1 MAWLLLPAWGDERQL
16 TVCSTQ
22 PFLPFPISRKKV
34 LLDTK
39 NITPV
44 HAHVANM
51 EIGLSP
57 QERTSVVSMLNQSLA
72 NAYVLLVK
80 TKKAHWDVVG
90 PQFRSLHL
98 LLEEQYQAL
107 SLATDE
113 LAERAR
119 MLGGHSIATMLEFIE
134 MAEFSETREVLFN
147 ATHVVNVLVVDHEA
161 ICRSLRRTIDAAG
174 DAGDI
179 GTADLLTKQIQQH
192 EKMAWMLRSFV
203 EGPMVG
209 ARAPASSA
217 GRGIDGVGRE
227 GVAHS

>member
-1 MAWLLLPAWGDERQL
+1 MEIKTTAPL
-16 TVCSTQ
+16 
-22 PFLPFPISRKKV
+22 
-34 LLDTK
+34 
-39 NITPV
+39 
-44 HAHVANM
+44 HAHVTSI
-51 EIGLSP
+51 EIGLTSA
-57 QERTSVVSMLNQSLA
+57 ERISVVDLLNQSLA

-98 LLEEQYQAL
+98 LLDEQYEML
-107 SLATDE
+107 STETDE

-119 MLGGHSIATMLEFIE
+119 MLGGHSIATMVEFIE
-134 MAEFSETREVLFN
+134 MAEFSESREVLSN

-161 ICRSLRRTIDAAG
+161 VCRSLRRTIDAAG

-179 GTADLLTKQIQQH
+179 GTADLLTTHIQQH

-209 ARAPASSA
+209 GRPALVAAARGPEAVSKENLAQS
-217 GRGIDGVGRE
+217 
-227 GVAHS
+227 